1 MVIRTTASPHN
12 TYLIQLK
19 RVKGAATNSLRADVF
34 KKGQLLVPDIWL
46 ESGGDT
52 LTPFESIYP
61 NLRWLDENVLEFYRQ
76 ESFDQGSNSI
86 KVENKSAKRLSYLQV
101 ECVNKFLLFD
111 LQPEGAIALDIPPPP
126 LDSQLIAV
134 EGLFSNGEKLLFTS
148 RSFKRLSSQRVRS
161 LYLIRI
167 TDSELIIQGDVG
179 AP

>member
-1 MVIRTTASPHN
+1 
-12 TYLIQLK
+12 
-19 RVKGAATNSLRADVF
+19 
-34 KKGQLLVPDIWL
+34 
-46 ESGGDT
+46 
-52 LTPFESIYP
+52 
-61 NLRWLDENVLEFYRQ
+61 VLEFYRQ

-86 KVENKSAKRLSYLQV
+86 KVENKSAKPLSYLQV